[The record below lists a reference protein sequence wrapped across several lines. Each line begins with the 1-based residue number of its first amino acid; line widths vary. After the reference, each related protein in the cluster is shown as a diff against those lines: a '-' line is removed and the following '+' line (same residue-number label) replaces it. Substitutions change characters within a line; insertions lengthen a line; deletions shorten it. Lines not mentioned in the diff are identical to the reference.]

1 MAVSKPMLFVSPILA
16 GALLAGCSRPDARL
30 EKLTAGIN
38 KDSVQQVMGMEKPRR
53 IDPYLVNGHYIE
65 AMYFARAGA
74 DADSIPDRKMS
85 PVVLFDGALVG
96 WGWKQWDSIAAENKI
111 AVQPK

>member
-1 MAVSKPMLFVSPILA
+1 MAVSKPMLFVSPLLA
-16 GALLAGCSRPDARL
+16 GALLAGCGRSDARL
-30 EKLTAGIN
+30 EKLSVGIN

-65 AMYFARAGA
+65 AIYFAKAGA
-74 DADSIPDRKMS
+74 ESDSIPDREMS
-85 PVVLFDGALVG
+85 PVVVIDGALVG

-111 AVQPK
+111 VVQPK